1 MLSHAL
7 AVLLT
12 LASPGEPFTELGYEA
27 ALVRANE
34 QGKLLLVDFTA
45 SWCQPCKRME
55 AETWPHEDVL
65 AWLGEH
71 AIAIQV
77 DVDQQSDLAARF
89 EIQAMPTVVAMRA
102 GEEFDRVVGYRDA
115 AGLLAWGKDVLA
127 GRRSSDALMERAKT
141 LAESEDVQ
149 ARFELARD
157 LLRAKQYELALTH
170 YLWLWPATRTVPAMG
185 GVRLSFMLSNMGDL
199 AKKHAPAKT
208 AFLGLLDGLQ
218 AKVDAARVPDGTD
231 WSEWSA
237 LARTFGQSQRVIRW
251 YETRRDEGGRLY
263 ADGEGALDGSR
274 PDESRPSASKL
285 REQRIVADVFEALM
299 AADRAQDAVRLYPD
313 ARAHAQ
319 TLARQYEQ
327 MLSAGAMVD
336 EAAGKELTEHAG
348 RKLTGE
354 LSELYAALL
363 AAARGAEAAD
373 VGALLV
379 RTLDT
384 PESRLALVRAGVA
397 VARQPEA
404 DFTRW
409 LDEAEKAG
417 ASVKS
422 LRRRLEKLGAASAV
436 PAASDDE

>member
-55 AETWPHEDVL
+55 AETWPDKDVL

-89 EIQAMPTVVAMRA
+89 EIEAMPTVVAMRA

-149 ARFELARD
+149 ARYELARD

-170 YLWLWPATRTVPAMG
+170 YLWLWPATRTVPSMG

-218 AKVDAARVPDGTD
+218 AKVDAAPVPDGTD

-237 LARTFGQSQRVIRW
+237 LARTFGQTQRMIRW
-251 YETRRDEGGRLY
+251 YEARRDEAGRLY
-263 ADGEGALDGSR
+263 ADGEQGNG
-274 PDESRPSASKL
+274 KL

-319 TLARQYEQ
+319 TLARQYER

-384 PESRLALVRAGVA
+384 PESRLALVRAGLA

-409 LDEAEKAG
+409 LDEAEQAG

-422 LRRRLEKLGAASAV
+422 LRRRLEKLGAAGAV